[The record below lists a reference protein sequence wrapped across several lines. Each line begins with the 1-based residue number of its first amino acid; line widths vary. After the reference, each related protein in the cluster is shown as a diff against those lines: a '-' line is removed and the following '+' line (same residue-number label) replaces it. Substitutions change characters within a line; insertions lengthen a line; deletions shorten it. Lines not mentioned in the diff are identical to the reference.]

1 MGKINNNNTRH
12 LIITYSTNPKTDTWM
27 TDAALSC
34 MAFVPGDKISKSA
47 LPIIYKL
54 QHLVVKKM

>member
-1 MGKINNNNTRH
+1 
-12 LIITYSTNPKTDTWM
+12 M

-34 MAFVPGDKISKSA
+34 MAFVSGDKISKSA

-54 QHLVVKKM
+54 QHLVAKKM